1 MHFSSEIHA
10 KGLDRDDETN
20 ILPIDA
26 KRVREDP
33 AALQVT
39 YKRG

>member
-1 MHFSSEIHA
+1 MHFCSDIHA

-20 ILPIDA
+20 ILPLDA